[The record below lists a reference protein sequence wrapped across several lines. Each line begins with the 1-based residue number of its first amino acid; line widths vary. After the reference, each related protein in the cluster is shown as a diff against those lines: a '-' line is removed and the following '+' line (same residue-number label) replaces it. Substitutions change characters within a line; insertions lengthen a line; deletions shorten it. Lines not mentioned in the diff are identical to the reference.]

1 MVALRS
7 LLYNFVFYVNLIGA
21 MVVAMPTML
30 MGRKAVL
37 GLAKYWGRSS
47 LWLAKHICGLDVEY
61 RGVSNIPSGAILIAP
76 KHQSIW
82 ETFALLEFF
91 DDFSF
96 VLKRELT
103 WIPFFGWY
111 LIAAEQ
117 IAINRS
123 KGSTAMQQVIS
134 AARGLFAA
142 GRQLYIFP
150 EGTRRPVAAP
160 PAYKFG
166 VAQVY
171 AATGVRCLPVALNS
185 GLFWPR
191 RSFLRRPGVILVEF
205 LPVIEPGMEARAFF
219 AELTARLDAATQR
232 LVAESVARDPSL
244 AEALADAPGAAQRI
258 TGDKKA

>member
-7 LLYNFVFYVNLIGA
+7 LLFNSAFYVNLIGA
-21 MVVAMPTML
+21 MLIAMPTML

-47 LWLAKHICGLDVEY
+47 LWLAKVICGLDVEY
-61 RGVSNIPSGAILIAP
+61 RGVSNIPRGAVLIAP

-82 ETFALLEFF
+82 ETFALLQFF

-123 KGSTAMQQVIS
+123 RGSTAMQQVIA
-134 AARGLFAA
+134 AARQLFAA
-142 GRQLYIFP
+142 GRQIYIFP
-150 EGTRRPVAAP
+150 EGTRRPIGAP
-160 PAYKFG
+160 SAYKFG

-191 RSFLRRPGVILVEF
+191 RSFLRRPGTILVEF
-205 LPVIEPGMEARAFF
+205 LPIIEPGLDARAFF
-219 AELTARLDAATQR
+219 NELAARLDAATQR
-232 LVAESVARDPSL
+232 LVAESLAKDPSL
-244 AEALADAPGAAQRI
+244 ADALAGAPSIEPRI
-258 TGDKKA
+258 TGDTEA